1 MSTVHPLPSAEAI
14 SRIETKERPLP
25 IEPWLAAGLSR
36 LWQGMK
42 KHIQAS
48 IVADSLATGQANSSG
63 TPSSAGTQVQPQT
76 VQSRPAS
83 AHNHS

>member
-14 SRIETKERPLP
+14 SRVEAKERPLP

-36 LWQGMK
+36 LWQDMK
-42 KHIQAS
+42 KHIRGS
-48 IVADSLATGQANSSG
+48 IA
-63 TPSSAGTQVQPQT
+63 AGTQVQPQS
-76 VQSRPAS
+76 VQSAPAS